1 MSADLIPSLI
11 HLTGMLLLAAAL
23 AIIASPQLFACIR
36 LYAAHSFLLAA
47 TTILVACHEGVTHL
61 WIPALLTL
69 LLKVIVIPQVFFRMI
84 RRLGIRREV
93 ESYINIPFSLI
104 LAVAL
109 LFLSFYGTAH
119 LPGLSGVE
127 EREFIPMAAAT
138 VFWGMLM
145 MATRKKALT
154 QIVGLLLMENGLFLM
169 AITLTSGMPLLVELG
184 IFFDVL
190 VGVIIMGV
198 FVFKIRDA
206 FEGIDVDD
214 LTVLKG

>member
-1 MSADLIPSLI
+1 LYAVHS
-11 HLTGMLLLAAAL
+11 LLLALTTAL
-23 AIIASPQLFACIR
+23 M
-36 LYAAHSFLLAA
+36 
-47 TTILVACHEGVTHL
+47 ACHPHLTHL

-69 LLKVIVIPQVFFRMI
+69 LLKTVVIPQVFFGMI
-84 RRLGIRREV
+84 RRIGIRREV

-104 LAVAL
+104 LAVLL
-109 LFLSFYGTAH
+109 LFLSFYGTTH
-119 LPGLSGVE
+119 LWKLSSVE
-127 EREFIPMAAAT
+127 QKEFIPMAIAT

-145 MATRKKALT
+145 MVTRKKALT

-169 AITLTSGMPLLVELG
+169 AVTLTSGMPLLVELG

>member
-1 MSADLIPSLI
+1 MDAQLISSLI
-11 HLTGMLLLAAAL
+11 HLTGMLLLAVAL
-23 AIIASPQLFACIR
+23 AMIASPQLFSCIR
-36 LYAAHSFLLAA
+36 LYAVHSFLLAL
-47 TTILVACHEGVTHL
+47 TTGLMACHPHLGHL

-69 LLKVIVIPQVFFRMI
+69 LLKTMVIPRVFFGMI
-84 RRLGIRREV
+84 RRIGVRREV

-104 LAVAL
+104 LAVLL

-119 LPGLSGVE
+119 LWELSSIE
-127 EREFIPMAAAT
+127 QKEFIPMAIAT

-145 MATRKKALT
+145 MVTRKKALT

-169 AITLTSGMPLLVELG
+169 AVTLTSGMPLLVELG

-198 FVFKIRDA
+198 FVLKIRGA

-214 LTVLKG
+214 MTALKG

>member
-1 MSADLIPSLI
+1 MNASLI
-11 HLTGMLLLAAAL
+11 HLAGMLLLASAL
-23 AIIASPQLFACIR
+23 AILASPQLFPCIR
-36 LYAAHSFLLAA
+36 LYAAHSFLLAV
-47 TTILVACHEGVTHL
+47 TTALTARRPGMEHL

-69 LLKVIVIPQVFFRMI
+69 LLKVVVIPQVFFRMI
-84 RRLGIRREV
+84 RRIGIRREV

-104 LAVAL
+104 LAVLL

-119 LPGLSGVE
+119 LSDLSSVE
-127 EREFIPMAAAT
+127 QREFIPMATAT

-169 AITLTSGMPLLVELG
+169 AVTLTSGMPLLIELG

-214 LTVLKG
+214 LTALKG

>member
-1 MSADLIPSLI
+1 MDAQLISSMT

-36 LYAAHSFLLAA
+36 LYAVHSFLLAV
-47 TTILVACHEGVTHL
+47 TTALMACHTGLEHL
-61 WIPALLTL
+61 WIPALATL
-69 LLKVIVIPQVFFRMI
+69 LLKTIVIPQVFFRMI
-84 RRLGIRREV
+84 RRIGIRREV

-104 LAVAL
+104 LALGL

-119 LPGLSGVE
+119 LWESSSIE
-127 EREFIPMAAAT
+127 EKGFIPMAIAT

-154 QIVGLLLMENGLFLM
+154 QIVGLLLMENGLFLV
-169 AITLTSGMPLLVELG
+169 AVTLTSGMPLLIELG